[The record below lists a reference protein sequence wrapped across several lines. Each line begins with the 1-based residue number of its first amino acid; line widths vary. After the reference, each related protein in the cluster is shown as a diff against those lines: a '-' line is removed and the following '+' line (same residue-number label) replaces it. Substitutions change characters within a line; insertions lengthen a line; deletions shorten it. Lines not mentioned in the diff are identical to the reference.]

1 MEQSVAVDEIK
12 AGGEFFRY
20 TFQVQHGANAE
31 EEAFQS
37 KVVRAEGVLRHM
49 HLNEDKLACMNSMLT
64 ALTPSRSVARMA
76 GKKAKAKSDAYRAAF
91 TRR

>member
-1 MEQSVAVDEIK
+1 MEQSVAVDEVK
-12 AGGEFFRY
+12 ASGEFFRY
-20 TFQVQHGANAE
+20 TFKVQDCSNAE

-49 HLNEDKLACMNSMLT
+49 HLKAEKSTCVNILMT